1 MGTTAD
7 KLNKLKATKEAIRTA
22 INNKGGTLT
31 TSDKFSDYAT
41 AIDNI
46 QSGSTNEPIT
56 ITENGTYTAPDGVGY
71 SPVNVNVPSKEEETK
86 SITITENGT
95 TTVLPTSGKVLSK
108 VDIVANIP
116 QSVASG
122 TVKNLLDNT
131 KSSSNLFE
139 YYSGAN
145 VDSLISYSD
154 TSNVTRMYHMF
165 SHCQNLTTIP
175 QLDTSKVTNMEG
187 MFYECKNLTTIPQL
201 DTSKVTH
208 MGQMFYYCQN
218 LTTVPQLDLSSCT
231 YMTSMFYVC
240 KALTSVSLL
249 NTMKVEQMASVFRSC
264 YNLATI
270 KLDTSKATNIAQMF
284 YECYKLST
292 IDFTHMN
299 ITNVYASDYFA
310 NSCYSLKKLIIR
322 NMDTIPTLNSNALY
336 GCYHFYGTQNDTY
349 NPDGLKD
356 GIIYVPDNKVEELKT
371 ATNWSV
377 FADNIFPL
385 SLLGKAFISNIN
397 SKSNNYIINK
407 SSLFTILLFD
417 FINTP
422 EVIITSSNEQVAT
435 ISDIVITT
443 KKITFK
449 ANYLSIGV
457 ATITAQITG
466 DMSATKT
473 IDVNVIES
481 MQYTVEKV
489 DGATYGFELN
499 SNGYYESTNKGK
511 SNSYSLCKLVFN
523 ITEKFKALK
532 LECINNGENGYD
544 FGILSNIDT
553 TLPLSNSIDSA
564 NVYKSFRDQSS
575 TTPIIITYP
584 EATVGEHFIYIK
596 YRKDGSGNNGN
607 DSLQFKV
614 I

>member
-86 SITITENGT
+86 SITITENGK

-187 MFYECKNLTTIPQL
+187 MFYECKNLTTVPQL

-208 MGQMFYYCQN
+208 TGQMFYYCQN

-322 NMDTIPTLNSNALY
+322 NMDTIPTLNSNAFY
-336 GCYHFYGTQNDTY
+336 GCYHFYGTQNHM
-349 NPDGLKD
+349 
-356 GIIYVPDNKVEELKT
+356 
-371 ATNWSV
+371 
-377 FADNIFPL
+377 
-385 SLLGKAFISNIN
+385 LLHRLFQL
-397 SKSNNYIINK
+397 YIAYF
-407 SSLFTILLFD
+407 L
-417 FINTP
+417 
-422 EVIITSSNEQVAT
+422 
-435 ISDIVITT
+435 
-443 KKITFK
+443 
-449 ANYLSIGV
+449 
-457 ATITAQITG
+457 
-466 DMSATKT
+466 
-473 IDVNVIES
+473 
-481 MQYTVEKV
+481 
-489 DGATYGFELN
+489 
-499 SNGYYESTNKGK
+499 
-511 SNSYSLCKLVFN
+511 
-523 ITEKFKALK
+523 
-532 LECINNGENGYD
+532 
-544 FGILSNIDT
+544 
-553 TLPLSNSIDSA
+553 
-564 NVYKSFRDQSS
+564 
-575 TTPIIITYP
+575 
-584 EATVGEHFIYIK
+584 
-596 YRKDGSGNNGN
+596 
-607 DSLQFKV
+607 
-614 I
+614 